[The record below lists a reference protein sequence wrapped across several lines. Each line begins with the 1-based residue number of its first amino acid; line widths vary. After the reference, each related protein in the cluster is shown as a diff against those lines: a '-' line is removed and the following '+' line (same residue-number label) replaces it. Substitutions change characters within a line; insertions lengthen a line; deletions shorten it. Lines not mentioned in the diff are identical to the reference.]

1 MARLK
6 AGLLVALLLF
16 VIAVPVN
23 TSATYNS
30 GGIEASEAQVT
41 MIPSTGLTEGQS
53 VEFYLTL
60 TNTLQSDAI
69 NVGYKFYKNQYNNN
83 YKFVEDVIDINA
95 SSSETVT
102 ALWEGLQ
109 ITDSKIWISFEYP
122 RNSGNE
128 QSFFIDFT
136 VAGLPNLQVIETYL
150 TPDSDIHTGDNI
162 MLSTKIRNTG
172 SEPAGDSVLH
182 LDMPGD
188 IGEIYLP
195 TQPLNSGEETWLNT
209 TFTAPST
216 GNYTIYVTPDYND
229 TVVEASENGK
239 SKSVELSVV
248 PRMDLFHVGGISVSP
263 SSGSVSGPWT
273 VSGMIGRSDATG
285 TTDVTM
291 WLEIS
296 HDSSVT
302 AIQPFS
308 VIVVGQENAQQSWS
322 SDFDLSSIGNLAAGS
337 YQVTAVIDPF
347 GDGAFTQEDTDN
359 DRASTVFYVL
369 DNPDIVVDPGATAVP
384 SVVKAGETVTFGV
397 TVANSGGIEVTGVLE
412 YDFGVLTGTSSHII
426 LPPGESEYW
435 TIDLIAGTGSPIAV
449 FNARWV
455 SSSGSDQDTT
465 NNNATN
471 QITIQSN
478 LLLNWVGSSL
488 RILDSNGEDAPTPL
502 EEGEQYTFAIN
513 LTTNEV
519 GTVSF
524 ECKDSTTNP
533 PIETYEFNITTSPSK
548 ISLSCDFT
556 TSAPSTTIQLIP
568 SDGSASYVRKLTVI
582 SSSTEDNV
590 GEKSPVGTATLI
602 GIAAL
607 ILIAVLA
614 LAIWLTRDSDEEV
627 ERDIFEYC
635 PACDGELEGDENRC
649 PHCSFNLAKARKQFH
664 SCHECGESVPDLMD
678 NCPYCGAQQ
687 DVSSFFEKRER
698 RVKKTEKVEV
708 ALPEE
713 EDENEIVSGY
723 ENFAD
728 TVKEFGYD
736 EDQLEEEWDEKI
748 ASAEAE
754 IAEIEQ
760 LYEEETPTEDM
771 APEEIEALESKV
783 TTKLQSMKELS
794 ETSQNIDDFLASKG
808 ELISVKDDDS
818 ELSASDAEIRGK
830 LYELTG
836 EEGVMPGDEV
846 HVGMGLSDSSL
857 AGNEIEETS
866 SDFTFED
873 DDEPLMVK
881 EEDDQLKP
889 ARQKPK
895 RRQSQKKTAEC
906 GACGAQIPVL
916 AKECSVCG
924 AEFE

>member
-16 VIAVPVN
+16 VIAVPVS

-69 NVGYKFYKNQYNNN
+69 NVGYKFYKNQYSNNN
-83 YKFVEDVIDINA
+83 KFVEDVIDINA

-136 VAGLPNLQVIETYL
+136 VAGLPNLKVIETYL
-150 TPDSDIHTGDNI
+150 TPDSDIHAGDNL

-172 SEPAGDSVLH
+172 SEPATESVLH
-182 LDMPGD
+182 LDMPAD

-195 TQPLNSGEETWLNT
+195 TQELNPGEETWLNT

-229 TVVEASENGK
+229 TVVEASEIGK

-308 VIVVGQENAQQSWS
+308 VIVVGQENAQQGWS

-347 GDGAFTQEDTDN
+347 SDGAFTQENTDN

-369 DNPDIVVDPGATAVP
+369 DNPDVVVDPGATAVP

-412 YDFGVLTGTSSHII
+412 YDFGAQTGTSSPII

-435 TIDLIAGTGSPIAV
+435 TVDLIAGTGSPVAV
-449 FNARWV
+449 FNAKWV

-488 RILDSNGEDAPTPL
+488 RILDSNGDDAPTPL

-556 TSAPSTTIQLIP
+556 STAPFTTIQLIP
-568 SDGSASYVRKLTVI
+568 SDGSTSYVRKLTVI

-614 LAIWLTRDSDEEV
+614 LAIWLTRDSEEEV

-736 EDQLEEEWDEKI
+736 EGQLEDEWDEKI

-771 APEEIEALESKV
+771 TPEEIEALESKV

-794 ETSQNIDDFLASKG
+794 ETSQNIDDLLASKG

-830 LYELTG
+830 LYQLTG

-846 HVGMGLSDSSL
+846 HIGMGLSDSSL

-873 DDEPLMVK
+873 DDEPLIVQD
-881 EEDDQLKP
+881 EDDQLQP

>member
-16 VIAVPVN
+16 VIAVPVS

-69 NVGYKFYKNQYNNN
+69 NVGYKFYKNQYSNNN
-83 YKFVEDVIDINA
+83 KFVEDVIDINA

-136 VAGLPNLQVIETYL
+136 VAGLPNLKVIETYL
-150 TPDSDIHTGDNI
+150 TPDSDIHAGDNL
-162 MLSTKIRNTG
+162 MFSTKIRNTG
-172 SEPAGDSVLH
+172 SEPATESVLH
-182 LDMPGD
+182 LDMPAD

-195 TQPLNSGEETWLNT
+195 TQELNPGEETWLNT

-229 TVVEASENGK
+229 TVVEASEIGK

-308 VIVVGQENAQQSWS
+308 VIVVGQENAQQGWS

-347 GDGAFTQEDTDN
+347 SDGAFTQENTDN

-369 DNPDIVVDPGATAVP
+369 DNPDVVVDPGATAVP

-412 YDFGVLTGTSSHII
+412 YDFGAQTGISSPII

-435 TIDLIAGTGSPIAV
+435 TVDLIAGTGSPVAV
-449 FNARWV
+449 FNAKWV

-488 RILDSNGEDAPTPL
+488 RILDSNGDDAPTPL

-524 ECKDSTTNP
+524 ECKDSITNP

-556 TSAPSTTIQLIP
+556 STAPFTTIQLIP
-568 SDGSASYVRKLTVI
+568 SDGSTSYVRKLTVI

-614 LAIWLTRDSDEEV
+614 LAIWLTRDSEEEV

-698 RVKKTEKVEV
+698 RVKKTQKVEV

-736 EDQLEEEWDEKI
+736 EGQLEDEWDEKI

-771 APEEIEALESKV
+771 TPEEIEALESKV

-794 ETSQNIDDFLASKG
+794 ETSQNIDDLLASKG

-830 LYELTG
+830 LYQLTG

-846 HVGMGLSDSSL
+846 HIGMGLSDSSL

-873 DDEPLMVK
+873 DDEPLIVQD
-881 EEDDQLKP
+881 EDDQLQP

>member
-16 VIAVPVN
+16 VIAVPVS

-69 NVGYKFYKNQYNNN
+69 NVGYKFYKNQYSNNN
-83 YKFVEDVIDINA
+83 KFVEDVIDINA

-136 VAGLPNLQVIETYL
+136 VAGLPNLKVIETYL
-150 TPDSDIHTGDNI
+150 TPDSDIHAGDNL

-172 SEPAGDSVLH
+172 SEPATESVLH
-182 LDMPGD
+182 LDMPAD

-195 TQPLNSGEETWLNT
+195 TQELNPGEETWLNT

-229 TVVEASENGK
+229 TVVEASEIGK

-308 VIVVGQENAQQSWS
+308 VIVVGQENAQQGWS

-347 GDGAFTQEDTDN
+347 NDGAFTQENTDN

-369 DNPDIVVDPGATAVP
+369 DNPDVVVDPGATAVP

-412 YDFGVLTGTSSHII
+412 YDFGAQTGTSSPII

-435 TIDLIAGTGSPIAV
+435 TVDLIAGTGSPVAV
-449 FNARWV
+449 FNAKWV

-488 RILDSNGEDAPTPL
+488 RILDSNGDDAPTPL

-524 ECKDSTTNP
+524 ECKDSITNP

-556 TSAPSTTIQLIP
+556 STAPFTTIQLIP
-568 SDGSASYVRKLTVI
+568 SDGSTSYVRKLTVI

-614 LAIWLTRDSDEEV
+614 LAIWLTRDSEEEV

-736 EDQLEEEWDEKI
+736 EGQLEDEWDEKI

-771 APEEIEALESKV
+771 TPEEIEALESKV

-794 ETSQNIDDFLASKG
+794 ETSQNIDDLLASKG

-830 LYELTG
+830 LYQLTG

-846 HVGMGLSDSSL
+846 HIGMGLSDSSL

-873 DDEPLMVK
+873 DDEPLIVQD
-881 EEDDQLKP
+881 EDDQLQP

>member
-16 VIAVPVN
+16 VIAVPVS

-69 NVGYKFYKNQYNNN
+69 NVGYKFYKNQYSNNN
-83 YKFVEDVIDINA
+83 KFVEDVIDINA

-136 VAGLPNLQVIETYL
+136 VAGLPNLKVIETYL
-150 TPDSDIHTGDNI
+150 TPDSDIHAGDNL

-172 SEPAGDSVLH
+172 SEPATESVLH
-182 LDMPGD
+182 LDMPAD

-195 TQPLNSGEETWLNT
+195 TQELNPGEETWLNT

-229 TVVEASENGK
+229 TVVEASEIGK

-308 VIVVGQENAQQSWS
+308 VIVVGQENAQQGWS

-347 GDGAFTQEDTDN
+347 GDGAFTQENTDN

-369 DNPDIVVDPGATAVP
+369 DNPDVVVDPGATAVP

-412 YDFGVLTGTSSHII
+412 YDFGAQTGTSSPII

-435 TIDLIAGTGSPIAV
+435 TVDLIAGTGSPVAV
-449 FNARWV
+449 FNAKWV

-488 RILDSNGEDAPTPL
+488 RILDSNGDDAPTPL

-556 TSAPSTTIQLIP
+556 STAPFTTIQLIP
-568 SDGSASYVRKLTVI
+568 SDGSTSYVRKLTVI

-614 LAIWLTRDSDEEV
+614 LAIWLTRDSEEEV

-736 EDQLEEEWDEKI
+736 EGQLEDEWDEKI

-771 APEEIEALESKV
+771 TPEEIEALESKV

-794 ETSQNIDDFLASKG
+794 ETSQNIDDLLASKG

-830 LYELTG
+830 LYQLTG

-846 HVGMGLSDSSL
+846 HIGMGLSDSSL

-873 DDEPLMVK
+873 DDEPLIVQD
-881 EEDDQLKP
+881 EDDQLQP